1 MLEDEKDDPDLHRA
15 MDLVDLHYGVK
26 EKHMQGLDMGL
37 QKARRDVQ
45 RAMEG
50 FRTEANT
57 GNRKRKDTVVPRF
70 P

>member
-1 MLEDEKDDPDLHRA
+1 MLEDEKDDPDLQRA

-50 FRTEANT
+50 FDKETNSGNGRRTNMV
-57 GNRKRKDTVVPRF
+57 GPRF